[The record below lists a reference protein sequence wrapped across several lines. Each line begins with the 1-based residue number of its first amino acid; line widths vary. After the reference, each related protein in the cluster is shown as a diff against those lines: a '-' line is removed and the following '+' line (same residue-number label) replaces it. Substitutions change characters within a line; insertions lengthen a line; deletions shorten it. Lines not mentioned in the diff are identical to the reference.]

1 MLRTEEGDYNEVL
14 NILNGIK
21 QLDVNAVNKKGYSA
35 LALAVKSGFVDI
47 VELLITR
54 GADVNTRNNV

>member
-35 LALAVKSGFVDI
+35 LALAVKNGFVDI